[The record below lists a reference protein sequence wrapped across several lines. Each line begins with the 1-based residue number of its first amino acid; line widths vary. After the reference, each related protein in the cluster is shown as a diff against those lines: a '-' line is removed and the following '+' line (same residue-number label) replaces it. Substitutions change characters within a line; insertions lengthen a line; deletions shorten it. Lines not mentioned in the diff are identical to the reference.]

1 MPRRQEMSRQVG
13 NGPKRDLIATFE
25 DDPPER
31 AEAVRFF
38 QRLRRPIFP
47 AMNLPDVIDRLSPE
61 DAQRYLDANPFQQRW
76 STLRIL
82 PEDGVTDD
90 DLKRLRFIPELGHLS
105 LYDVGDDAIKHA
117 THLHSIDCLVVYSD
131 KVTDACLKY
140 VRQLVT
146 LRSIDFQGAP
156 KVTPTAFG
164 EAVAALPWLVD
175 VYPPHPGPTQ

>member
-1 MPRRQEMSRQVG
+1 MSRRQETSRQVN
-13 NGPKRDLIATFE
+13 NGPMRDLIVTFE

-61 DAQRYLDANPFQQRW
+61 DAQRYLDANPIQQRW
-76 STLRIL
+76 ATLRIL
-82 PEDGVTDD
+82 PEDDVTDN
-90 DLKRLRFIPELGHLS
+90 DLARLQFIPELKNLS

-117 THLHSIDCLVVYSD
+117 THLHSINCLVVYSE

-140 VRQLVT
+140 VLQLVT
-146 LRSIDFQGAP
+146 LRSIDFQGSP
-156 KVTPTAFG
+156 KVNATAFG
-164 EAVAALPWLVD
+164 KTVAALPWLVD
-175 VYPPHPGPTQ
+175 VYPPHPGPAP